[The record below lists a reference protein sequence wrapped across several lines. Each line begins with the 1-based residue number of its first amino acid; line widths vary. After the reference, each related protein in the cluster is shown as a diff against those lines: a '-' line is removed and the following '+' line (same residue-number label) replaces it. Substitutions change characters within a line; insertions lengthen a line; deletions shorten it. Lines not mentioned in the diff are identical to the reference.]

1 MSTEA
6 MQPIS
11 DEDLVLFHYRDQ
23 LPRERMQEIEEAL
36 FFDAGLRLRLAA
48 LRETLS
54 AVGEAWPQPEADA
67 GLEARVWERL
77 APALPRRIQAEQ
89 PSWLDWRSWFS
100 APRNG
105 RIAFASMLIAALGIG
120 YLLGRPAQMPAERAP
135 LLADDASQRVLAAY
149 LAAHLEDT
157 ERALLVAAN
166 SPADGQAA
174 SDLAQSLLDSHR
186 VYALAAERAG
196 KPALGQFLRE
206 LEPVLIELANED
218 GRIEPALGD
227 EIRRRDLTF
236 KTRAAAALARNDAA
250 PDPALQSL

>member
-1 MSTEA
+1 MSRT

-11 DEDLVLFHYRDQ
+11 DEDLVLFHYRDE
-23 LPRERMQEIEEAL
+23 LPRERMQEIEDAL
-36 FFDAGLRLRLAA
+36 FYDAGLRLRLAA

-54 AVGEAWPQPEADA
+54 ATSEGWPQPEADA

-77 APALPRRIQAEQ
+77 APALPKRVTEAA

-100 APRNG
+100 FPRNSQ
-105 RIAFASMLIAALGIG
+105 IAFASLLLAAVGIG
-120 YLLGRPAQMPAERAP
+120 YLLGRPAAP
-135 LLADDASQRVLAAY
+135 PRDVLLAEDASRRVLATY
-149 LAAHLEDT
+149 LAAHLENT
-157 ERALLVAAN
+157 ERALLVASN
-166 SPADGQAA
+166 SPDDGDAA
-174 SDLAQSLLDSHR
+174 SELAASLLDTNR
-186 VYALAAERAG
+186 LYALAAERAG

-218 GRIEPALGD
+218 GAIAPGLGD

-250 PDPALQSL
+250 PPPALQSL

>member
-1 MSTEA
+1 MSPTV
-6 MQPIS
+6 QPIS
-11 DEDLVLFHYRDQ
+11 DEDLVLFHYRDE

-54 AVGEAWPQPEADA
+54 AASDAWPQPEADT

-77 APALPRRIQAEQ
+77 APALPKRVKEPAQSR
-89 PSWLDWRSWFS
+89 LDWRSWFS
-100 APRNG
+100 FPRNSQ
-105 RIAFASMLIAALGIG
+105 IAFASMLLAALGIG
-120 YLLGRPAQMPAERAP
+120 YLLGRPAAP
-135 LLADDASQRVLAAY
+135 PHDALLAEDASRRVLASY

-157 ERALLVAAN
+157 ERALLVASN
-166 SPADGQAA
+166 SPGDGAAA
-174 SDLAQSLLDSHR
+174 SELAVSLLDTNR
-186 VYALAAERAG
+186 MYALAAERAG

-218 GRIEPALGD
+218 GAIAAGLGD

-250 PDPALQSL
+250 PPPALQSL